1 MSQWERLQNVS
12 LLDVSIHS
20 VLYVS
25 LSCCTLIIYFWIW
38 TRNVCQ
44 KFLHNFPCE
53 CGYVSGNR
61 SLPIAAN
68 SIQLENWRRHRK
80 NWNSN
85 LQPIKTEMFRKLF
98 RRSLICVR
106 WRAPV
111 LDCDRHRVT
120 AYHSIWYRWLAIL
133 SIKKFYLLLA
143 TVELPRS
150 RQGQSA
156 QKKTKHLFE
165 WIRLWMQLKHS
176 VFSTTNNKLKRV
188 SVMMYEHK

>member
-150 RQGQSA
+150 RQGRSA

-176 VFSTTNNKLKRV
+176 VFFY
-188 SVMMYEHK
+188 YE